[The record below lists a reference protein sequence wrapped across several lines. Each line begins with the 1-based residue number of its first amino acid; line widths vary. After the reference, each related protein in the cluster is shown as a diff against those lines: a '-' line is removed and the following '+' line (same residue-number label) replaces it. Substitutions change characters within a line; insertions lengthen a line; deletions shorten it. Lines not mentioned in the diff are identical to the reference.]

1 MPLHATA
8 VALFPF
14 SGVLFKKLCGTK
26 WATAFF
32 RELLTLTKMFD
43 LLFLKN
49 LALPKIRVL
58 MITMMAW
65 LLATYAVDAPPQGQ
79 PELDRVLVLALARDR
94 VRVVEASTPLRRSE
108 IDLVLTSLV
117 SRAP

>member
-8 VALFPF
+8 VAPFPF
-14 SGVLFKKLCGTK
+14 SGELSKKLFGAR

-32 RELLTLTKMFD
+32 RELLTLSKMFD

-49 LALPKIRVL
+49 LTLPKLKVL
-58 MITMMAW
+58 IKMMEW
-65 LLATYAVDAPPQGQ
+65 YAVDAPPQGQ

>member
-8 VALFPF
+8 VAPFPF
-14 SGVLFKKLCGTK
+14 SGELSKKLFGAR

-79 PELDRVLVLALARDR
+79 PELDRVLVLARDP
-94 VRVVEASTPLRRSE
+94 VRVVEASTPLWHSE
-108 IDLVLTSLV
+108 IGLVLTSLV
-117 SRAP
+117 SHAL